1 MTKTEFVAKL
11 AEKLDIPKKLAA
23 ENTDAVLDL
32 IAEVV
37 KAGDKITFPGFGTF
51 AVSEKAARVG
61 RNPQT
66 GAKMEIAASKAGKFT
81 AAKGLKNL

>member
-11 AEKLDIPKKLAA
+11 SERLDISKKLAA

-32 IAEVV
+32 IAEVI
-37 KAGDKITFPGFGTF
+37 KSGDKITFPGFGTF
-51 AVSEKAARVG
+51 AVCERAARVG

-66 GAKMEIAASKAGKFT
+66 GASMEIPATKAGKFT
-81 AAKGLKNL
+81 AGKSLKGL